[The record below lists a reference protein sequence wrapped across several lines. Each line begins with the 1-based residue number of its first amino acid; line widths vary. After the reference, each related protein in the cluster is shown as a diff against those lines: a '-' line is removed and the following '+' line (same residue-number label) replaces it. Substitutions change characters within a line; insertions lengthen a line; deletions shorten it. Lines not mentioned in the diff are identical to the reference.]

1 MLFTVS
7 QNEKRKALPQV
18 SANRERKFKNG
29 AVAFYLHRAVSTT
42 KELGESIPVPVS
54 KLRILEHAFRN
65 LSPNERAF
73 LLSQK
78 MHP

>member
-1 MLFTVS
+1 M
-7 QNEKRKALPQV
+7 PQV

-29 AVAFYLHRAVSTT
+29 AGAFCLHRAVSTM
-42 KELGESIPVPVS
+42 KKPGESIPDPGS
-54 KLRILEHAFRN
+54 KLRILEHAFRHV
-65 LSPNERAF
+65 SPNERAF